1 MEKPKLPQKGGA
13 QRAADFFKSTR
24 KKQPSDRLVKI
35 ISEIPEIEVDKPKE
49 DRAAK
54 DSEI

>member
-24 KKQPSDRLVKI
+24 KKPMSERLKKI
-35 ISEIPEIEVDKPKE
+35 ISEIPEIEEDKPKR

-54 DSEI
+54 DVEA